1 MLVAA
6 VIERIYAKGFTK
18 CAPGGA
24 LLSARDISTLK
35 HYPREKKFEDR
46 WRGYD

>member
-24 LLSARDISTLK
+24 LSARDISTLK